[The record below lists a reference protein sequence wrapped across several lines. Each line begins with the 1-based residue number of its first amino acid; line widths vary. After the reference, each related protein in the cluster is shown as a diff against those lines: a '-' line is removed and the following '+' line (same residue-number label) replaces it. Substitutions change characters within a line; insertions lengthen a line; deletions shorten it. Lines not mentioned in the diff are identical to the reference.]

1 MVSISYINIV
11 CIMFYIIVLYHLS
24 YKFIWNDDIYT
35 DITSHYWDQAVENF
49 ELNCDTMHMY
59 C

>member
-1 MVSISYINIV
+1 
-11 CIMFYIIVLYHLS
+11 MFYIIVLYHLS